1 MQNENKSIPAQT
13 ELNAASNKKPKEL
26 KVFLKGLL
34 TTLPIII
41 LIFVLSLAFSLIL
54 GIISPISELLVPG
67 SKEPHFLVHVAAMII
82 LTLFFYVVGLIVS
95 SRQGRSYFIKFEEK
109 FLSQIPLYSTLRELV
124 KQFSGMKQMPFKQ
137 VVLVDPFDSGVL
149 MTAFVTE
156 MSTNDIY
163 TVFVPTAPNPTNGNV
178 YHVPIS
184 RMHFID
190 VRPEDAMRTVV
201 GAGTGS
207 KCLFVNASNPDKI
220 EKGLD
225 LDLSDVSCR

>member
-1 MQNENKSIPAQT
+1 MQNKSHSIPAQT
-13 ELNAASNKKPKEL
+13 ELNGASNKKPKEF
-26 KVFLKGLL
+26 KVFIKGLL

-41 LIFVLSLAFSLIL
+41 LLFVLSLAFSLIL
-54 GIISPISELLVPG
+54 GVISPLSELLAPG
-67 SKEPHFLVHVAAMII
+67 SKEPHLLVHIAAIII
-82 LTLFFYVVGLIVS
+82 LVLFFYVVGLIVS
-95 SRQGRSYFIKFEEK
+95 SRQGRNYFIQFEKK
-109 FLSQIPLYSTLRELV
+109 FLSQVPLYTTLRELV

-156 MSTNDIY
+156 ISTNDIY

-207 KCLFVNASNPDKI
+207 KCLFVNASNPEKI

-225 LDLSDVSCR
+225 LNLSEVTCS